1 METEPQLQPAAIAH
15 KQNPILRSLWTFSP
29 AIRTTMLILTAGI
42 AFLVR
47 IFSVI
52 KYESIIHEFDPWFN
66 YRATRY
72 LEEKGREEFLY
83 WFDVDSWYPLGRFVG
98 HTVFPGLM
106 FTSVILSRILKY
118 MLIPMDIKYICVFI
132 APFFSTITTFCT
144 YAITKEITDREESGL
159 LAALFISVIPSYL
172 SRSVAGS
179 YDNEAISITQLMLTF
194 YFFIKASKSGS
205 YIYAALCA
213 LSYSY
218 LVASWGGYSF
228 VITFIPVFVLATLIT
243 KRYTL
248 KIYLAYSV
256 FYIIGSFWAM
266 QTKFVEFKV
275 WHTSEHLGSHFV
287 FLLVQGHL
295 VYSYLSK
302 ALSSHQ
308 FNYLKRTLIYGAL
321 IGVIAVIVYL
331 GLMGKTHFSER
342 VMTLIDPTY
351 AKSYIP
357 IVASVSEHQPTAWT
371 TFFFDLHFTLLFAPL
386 GLYYALRR
394 ADNYKLFIS
403 LYLVVGVYFASLMV
417 RLLLILAPALC
428 ILSGIGVSGLLRDT
442 LKVFVERKKTPV
454 PQNDSKPS
462 SNETSSAL
470 KLLMKAFSIL
480 TIILISM
487 LLLKYMLHGS
497 MIGAEVYSSP
507 TVILSNRNYETGEK
521 HIIDDFREAYYW
533 LRQNSVERSKVL
545 SWWDYGYQIAGFS
558 NRTTIVDNN
567 TWNFTHIAY
576 VGRVLAS
583 SEDDAYDIL
592 ENLDV
597 DYVMVQFGGRTGFG
611 GDDINKFLWIVR
623 IVNNAFPHIK
633 EADYVVNGYAIDG
646 RISPAMKN
654 SIMYKLCYYRFWEE
668 DTGRGKGFDLVRNT
682 KIGYSHYKLKYFE
695 EVFTSQRWLV
705 RIYKRKRKNNRE
717 NIAFTPKNIYDSPQ
731 ELDKSLIVNDE
742 YDFIG

>member
-1 METEPQLQPAAIAH
+1 MESEPLKEPNN
-15 KQNPILRSLWTFSP
+15 KQNSILKFLWTFSP
-29 AIRTTMLILTAGI
+29 AIRTTMLLLTACI

-83 WFDVDSWYPLGRFVG
+83 WFDIDSWYPLGRFVG

-106 FTSVILSRILKY
+106 FTSVIMNKIMKY
-118 MLIPMDIKYICVFI
+118 LLIPLDIKYICVFC

-144 YAITKEITDREESGL
+144 YAITKEITGKEESGL
-159 LAALFISVIPSYL
+159 ISALFISVIPSYL

-194 YFFIKASKSGS
+194 YFFIKACKTGS
-205 YIYAALCA
+205 YIFAALSA

-228 VITFIPVFVLATLIT
+228 VTTFIPLFVLATMIT
-243 KRYTL
+243 KLYTL
-248 KIYLAYSV
+248 QIYFAYSV

-287 FLLVQGHL
+287 FLLIQGKL
-295 VYSYLSK
+295 LYDYLEK

-308 FNYLKRTLIYGAL
+308 FNYLKRTLIYGAFL
-321 IGVIAVIVYL
+321 SVVATIIYM
-331 GLMGKTHFSER
+331 GLMGKTQFSER
-342 VMTLIDPTY
+342 VMTLLDPSY
-351 AKSYIP
+351 AKNYIP

-386 GLYYALRR
+386 GLYYALKKVTS
-394 ADNYKLFIS
+394 YKLFIA
-403 LYLVVGVYFASLMV
+403 LYMVAGVYFASLMV
-417 RLLLILAPALC
+417 RLLLIVAPALC
-428 ILSGIGVSGLLRDT
+428 ILAGIGVSGLLRDVM
-442 LKVFVERKKTPV
+442 KIFVERKNNTNQPHHNDAENSK
-454 PQNDSKPS
+454 QNPS
-462 SNETSSAL
+462 N

-480 TIILISM
+480 ITILISI

-521 HIIDDFREAYYW
+521 HIVDDFREAYYW
-533 LRQNSVERSKVL
+533 LRQNSVEKSKVL
-545 SWWDYGYQIAGFS
+545 AWWDYGYQIAGFS
-558 NRTTIVDNN
+558 NRTTIADNN
-567 TWNFTHIAY
+567 TWNFTHISY

-583 SEDDAYDIL
+583 NEEDAYEIL

-611 GDDINKFLWIVR
+611 GDDINKFLWIIR

-633 EADYVVNGYAIDG
+633 EADYVVNGYTVDS

-654 SIMYKLCYYRFWEE
+654 SVMYKLCYYRFWEE
-668 DTGRGKGFDLVRNT
+668 DTGRGKGFDLVRNQ

-705 RIYKRKRKNNRE
+705 RIYKLKKKTNRE
-717 NIAFTPKNIYDSPQ
+717 NIAFTPKNIFDSPKI
-731 ELDKSLIVNDE
+731 LDHHPQPDDE
-742 YDFIG
+742 YEFIH